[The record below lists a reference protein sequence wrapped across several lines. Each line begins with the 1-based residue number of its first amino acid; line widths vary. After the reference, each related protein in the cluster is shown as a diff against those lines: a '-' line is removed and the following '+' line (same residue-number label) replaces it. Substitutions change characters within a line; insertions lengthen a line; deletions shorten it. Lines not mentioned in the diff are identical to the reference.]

1 MQHSCCT
8 NPTAMRFSRSIIL
21 GTLLFLGVP
30 RCIGQDEEPAKRL
43 AFGFSLGANHAS
55 LKADGSYD
63 AAGVL
68 TARTTN
74 GWGFRMGTLSE
85 WRMSNR
91 SALLARAEMSFN
103 PTKVDLL
110 NAGNAVASYN
120 VYHNLLDLSLHATY
134 GWTAGERK
142 IYVLAGP
149 MYRIPNSRTTN
160 DEHVAAI
167 TRPDA
172 AIDVGIGRE
181 KKLFNFRTALE
192 VRYSQGLR
200 DLFNADQSG
209 DLFFRTVSLNLC
221 FKG

>member
-1 MQHSCCT
+1 MSI
-8 NPTAMRFSRSIIL
+8 PRSAVL
-21 GTLLFLGVP
+21 GTFLALVATS
-30 RCIGQDEEPAKRL
+30 IAQEQDPVKRL
-43 AFGFSLGANHAS
+43 AFGFSLGANHAA
-55 LKADGSYD
+55 LKADGPFD
-63 AAGVL
+63 ASGSI

-85 WRMSNR
+85 WRMNDR
-91 SALLARAEMSFN
+91 SALIARAEMSFN

-110 NAGNAVASYN
+110 NAGNITSSYN

-134 GWTAGERK
+134 GWNAGDRK

-149 MYRIPNSRTTN
+149 MYRIPNGRSTG
-160 DEHVAAI
+160 DEQVKAI

-192 VRYSQGLR
+192 VRYAQGLR
-200 DLFNADQSG
+200 DLFNAEQAG
-209 DLFFRTVSLNLC
+209 DLFFRTITLNLC